1 MAKTLANLTTQCR
14 TILDETSEADWQDS
28 QIYSAINYAY
38 LEMYTAVVET
48 YEDYYRT
55 LVTTSTIEDQQEYAI
70 PSDMYKLRRLEVKY
84 DSDGDYAKAR
94 AYPIN
99 QTSLP
104 FDTTSYSATNIPIYE
119 LTGNYIRL
127 LPIPDETIVGGLRM
141 IYIATESEL
150 VDTDDEINIPFAD
163 RYAKYIV
170 WGACAMLLSKGQQEE
185 TVASKYED
193 LFQVGL
199 EKMKNELENR
209 YADGAKMIQDTQGSN
224 NDFGNQ

>member
-55 LVTTSTIEDQQEYAI
+55 LVTTSTIENQQEYAI

-84 DSDGDYAKAR
+84 DSDGDYSKAR

-104 FDTTSYSATNIPIYE
+104 FDTTSYSATNIPLYE

-185 TVASKYED
+185 TVSSKYED
-193 LFQVGL
+193 LFQLGL

-209 YADGAKMIQDTQGSN
+209 YTDGSKMIQDTQGSN